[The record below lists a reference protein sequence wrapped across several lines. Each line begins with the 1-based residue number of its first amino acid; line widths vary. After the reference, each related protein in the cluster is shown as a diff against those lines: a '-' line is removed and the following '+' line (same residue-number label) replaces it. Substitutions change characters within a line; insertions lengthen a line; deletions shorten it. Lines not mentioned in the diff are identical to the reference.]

1 MPEVFSNT
9 SPLQYLHQAGQLAIL
24 PALVGRVFVPP
35 AVVAELSAGRA
46 KGVDLPDVGN
56 LIWVNVREPFS
67 LPALPSMKDLGPGET
82 EVLAL
87 ALETQ
92 DAVVLLDDAVATL
105 YQHHLVGKELVIS
118 FMTLAELLRWAL
130 SRSWGKPRMAKLEEH
145 VRKFAVHPF
154 DVGLCRI

>member
-1 MPEVFSNT
+1 MS
-9 SPLQYLHQAGQLAIL
+9 
-24 PALVGRVFVPP
+24 RV
-35 AVVAELSAGRA
+35 VV
-46 KGVDLPDVGN
+46 DTDVVSF
-56 LIWVNVREPFS
+56 LFK
-67 LPALPSMKDLGPGET
+67 KDSR
-82 EVLAL
+82 
-87 ALETQ
+87 
-92 DAVVLLDDAVATL
+92 ATL